1 VAVRAGLLLLL
12 AACSASEPTLAPVI
26 DVPAVG
32 TAAYPYADID
42 TLELSVAVAGADS
55 SLSSRAFTH
64 GQALELSGVSFGN
77 DLVIHLSGVAGG
89 VEIAYGRSCA
99 FNLTADS
106 QPLVAPHVY
115 FSRIVKWATGA
126 TPAAA
131 ARTHGLAYTAPDGSA
146 VIAGGDAAETSVER
160 FDPTSGAFVT
170 AAAQSPAR
178 TGSVLAPLADG
189 SALRIGGAVGGVPV
203 TFFELL
209 APLANGVQE
218 QSLTDARVQL
228 VGHAAATL
236 VDGTVVVIGGQTPG
250 TDGTLT
256 ATGATWSF
264 TVQAGTPVLPTLLS
278 ATLAVPRSEHTLTR
292 LGDDVGAPVL
302 VVGGRDA
309 NGAPVATAELYEPL
323 REAYATFGPSM
334 VKPRYGHQAVRLP
347 DGSVMIVGGR
357 DASGALV
364 DTVEIYSPS
373 VGQFT
378 AAAIMPAGA
387 GLVDMTLTPLPD
399 GRVLIAGGTDAA
411 GDAVTTTLIA
421 RLDPIDGTVDLS
433 PTDSLATARA
443 GHVAAA
449 LCDGTILLVG
459 GTSAAGA
466 PPSERYNPPSA
477 GRR

>member
-1 VAVRAGLLLLL
+1 MKRAISLVFL

-26 DVPAVG
+26 DVPAAG
-32 TAAYPYADID
+32 TTAYPYADID
-42 TLELSVAVAGADS
+42 SLELSVAVAGSDA
-55 SLSSRAFTH
+55 SLSSRTFTH
-64 GQALELSGVSFGN
+64 GQPIELTGVGFG
-77 DLVIHLSGVAGG
+77 DDRVIHLSGTAGG

-99 FNLTADS
+99 FDLTADS
-106 QPLVAPHVY
+106 QPVIAPHIY

-126 TPAAA
+126 TPAAP
-131 ARTHGLAYTAPDGSA
+131 ARTHGLTYTAPDGSA
-146 VIAGGDAAETSVER
+146 VIAGGDAGETSVER
-160 FDPTSGAFVT
+160 FDPTAGAFVT
-170 AAAQSPAR
+170 SAAQSPAR

-189 SALRIGGAVGGVPV
+189 SALRIGGAVDGVPV

-218 QSLTDARVQL
+218 QSLTDGRVQL
-228 VGHAAATL
+228 IGHAAATL
-236 VDGTVVVIGGQTPG
+236 VDGTVVVIGGQAPDASG
-250 TDGTLT
+250 VLG
-256 ATGATWSF
+256 ATGATWIFS
-264 TVQAGTPVLPTLLS
+264 VQAGAPALPTLLTT
-278 ATLAVPRSEHTLTR
+278 TLLVPRSDHTLTR

-347 DGSVMIVGGR
+347 DGSVLIVGGR
-357 DASGALV
+357 DAAGALV

-378 AAAIMPAGA
+378 AAATMPAGA

-411 GDAVTTTLIA
+411 GDAVATTLIA

-433 PTDSLATARA
+433 PTDGLAIPRA
-443 GHVAAA
+443 GHIAAE
-449 LCDGTILLVG
+449 LCDGTILVVG
-459 GTSAAGA
+459 GTSSG